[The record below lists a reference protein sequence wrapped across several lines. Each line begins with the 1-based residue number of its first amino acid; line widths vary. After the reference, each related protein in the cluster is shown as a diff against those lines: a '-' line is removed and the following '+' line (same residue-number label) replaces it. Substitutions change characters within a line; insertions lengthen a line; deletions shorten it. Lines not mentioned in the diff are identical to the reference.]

1 MRKAYFTFVFL
12 TVIGTACEKEI
23 NVDLQRTEDMVVV
36 EGIIE
41 QGSFPMVRISK
52 SLNYFSRITPQQLL
66 ESFVHNAAVT
76 VSNGVQT
83 HRLREYRT
91 DTTGGIALYF
101 YTVDTADMQTAFF
114 GEPGKSYTL
123 RIETEGQTF
132 HSITTIPE
140 PKFRIDTMWWKFGK
154 EEDSNR
160 AEILLKVTDPPE
172 RGNYFRYFTS
182 LNRGRFLPALS
193 SVFDDQVV
201 NGTSFDVVV
210 APGVDKNRSSGIS
223 GDYGFFDKGDTVTL
237 KFCNIDHNTYDFW
250 RTAEFAYSSA
260 GNPFSSPTRTM
271 GNVKGALGYWG
282 GYSVAL
288 KTIIIPK

>member
-23 NVDLQRTEDMVVV
+23 NVDLQRTEDMLVV

-41 QGSFPMVRISK
+41 QGSFPMVKVSR

-66 ESFVHNAAVT
+66 ESFIHDAVVT
-76 VSNGVQT
+76 VSDGART
-83 HRLREYRT
+83 HQLREYRT
-91 DTTGGIALYF
+91 DTSGGVALYF
-101 YTVDTADMQTAFF
+101 YSVDTADMQSAFP
-114 GEPGKSYTL
+114 GETGKSYTL
-123 RIETEGQTF
+123 RIETGGKVY

-140 PKFRIDTMWWKFGK
+140 PKFRLDTMWWKFGK
-154 EEDSNR
+154 DEDSNR
-160 AEILLKVTDPPE
+160 AEILVKVTDPPE

-182 LNRGRFLPALS
+182 LNSGRFLPAMS

-201 NGTSFDVVV
+201 NGTSFDVLVS
-210 APGVDKNRSSGIS
+210 PGVDKNNSLDID
-223 GDYGFFDKGDTVTL
+223 DYGFFDKGDTVTL
-237 KFCNIDHNTYDFW
+237 KFCNIDHSTYDFW

-260 GNPFSSPTRTM
+260 GNPFASPTRTL

-282 GYSVAL
+282 GYSITYR
-288 KTIIIPK
+288 TIIIPK